1 MNTSSYLPPGHA
13 HMHLQALAADL
24 EDQEGA
30 PRNAIN
36 RAYLQECAE
45 HKAGTQEGASES
57 NSGAGFTWGAGSN

>member
-1 MNTSSYLPPGHA
+1 
-13 HMHLQALAADL
+13 MHLQALAADL